1 MATSSF
7 TALTH
12 GFMAV
17 FIVRALSGVVTLCM
31 AIAADLDASLSV
43 IFNNLRLLPSLNVSA
58 RTH

>member
-1 MATSSF
+1 MANSAF
-7 TALTH
+7 IALTL

-17 FIVRALSGVVTLCM
+17 FILLALSGVATLCM

-43 IFNNLRLLPSLNVSA
+43 IFNNLRLLPSLDVTV